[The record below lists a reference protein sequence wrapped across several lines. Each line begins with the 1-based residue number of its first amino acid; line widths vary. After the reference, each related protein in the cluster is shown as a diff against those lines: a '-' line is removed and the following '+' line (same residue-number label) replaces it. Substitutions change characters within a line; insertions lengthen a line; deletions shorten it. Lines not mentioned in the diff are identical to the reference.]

1 MSKRFQKRCIV
12 KKKKKTSFYPLLF
25 VYENEAIE
33 RIRKKKKI
41 RKNRFSKNY
50 LLISKYYKYCSLYK
64 RYIKDYQDMKVN
76 TYNDI

>member
-50 LLISKYYKYCSLYK
+50 LLIYKYYKYCSLYK